1 MPLCPANSLHHDQ
14 VFQYFVV
21 QKPPQPCPFCFWG
34 ALELSQCVYG
44 LRLKALP
51 RLVEASVNS
60 AICTRA
66 SEKTVK
72 VNNGCKWTNPP
83 ISLVLFHRTLEH
95 LPYLFGWWG
104 KELNGRTLRMSKS
117 LASTLDQYVT
127 IPAQSATLMRNLSIM
142 KHKNFLYH
150 ISGISYCIRLILLG
164 IETDCSMF
172 LGPHMKCLR
181 QPQLIGR

>member
-1 MPLCPANSLHHDQ
+1 MDISGITPNRCWQIILISLSLCHYATMPRQFLASWPGLPVLRST
-14 VFQYFVV
+14 
-21 QKPPQPCPFCFWG
+21 KPPQPCPFCFWG

-72 VNNGCKWTNPP
+72 VNNGCKWTSPP

-117 LASTLDQYVT
+117 LASTLDG
-127 IPAQSATLMRNLSIM
+127 PTLSKA
-142 KHKNFLYH
+142 KH
-150 ISGISYCIRLILLG
+150 G
-164 IETDCSMF
+164 
-172 LGPHMKCLR
+172 
-181 QPQLIGR
+181 